1 MSVNLEKTFTEWMRL
16 NMHISLGNFM
26 RFAKEKNYSI
36 PQLKAL
42 IHLSHHQEC
51 NVSELGEEFGVT
63 NAAISQMLEKLVQQG
78 LVMRTED
85 PQDRRQKILV
95 LTPEGKAIAQESQ
108 RQREKWLSDLV
119 NSLSDLEK
127 ERVDTALRLLISKAS
142 SVEFTSTKS

>member
-1 MSVNLEKTFTEWMRL
+1 MSVNLEKTFTEWMHL

-51 NVSELGEEFGVT
+51 NVSGLGEEFGVT

-95 LTPEGKAIAQESQ
+95 LTQEGKEIAQESQ

-119 NSLSDLEK
+119 NSLSDQEK
-127 ERVDTALRLLISKAS
+127 EQVDAALRLLISKAS
-142 SVEFTSTKS
+142 SVEINNSKS